1 MRYLVGSMIAL
12 FVFTGC
18 SSSTDHFEKQGQQT
32 EEQMNFSTVTHESN
46 IDQTAANE
54 AKEIVDSFDETT
66 DIYAVNSKNTL
77 MIAFNVKQM
86 HRFQVESIENDIE
99 KRLRNELPHIVIKVS
114 TDAKMRLE
122 LEKLEQDLH
131 NENLSNQTVEKQ
143 IQEII
148 SLSKEQT

>member
-18 SSSTDHFEKQGQQT
+18 SSSTDHFEQQGQQT

-46 IDQTAANE
+46 IDQTPANE
-54 AKEIVDSFDETT
+54 AKKIVDSFDETT
-66 DIYAVNSKNTL
+66 DIFAANSKNRL
-77 MIAFNVKQM
+77 IIAFDVKQM
-86 HRFQVESIENDIE
+86 HRFQVESIENDIK
-99 KRLRNELPHIVIKVS
+99 KRLHKELPHIAIEVS

-131 NENLSNQTVEKQ
+131 NENLSNQTVEKR